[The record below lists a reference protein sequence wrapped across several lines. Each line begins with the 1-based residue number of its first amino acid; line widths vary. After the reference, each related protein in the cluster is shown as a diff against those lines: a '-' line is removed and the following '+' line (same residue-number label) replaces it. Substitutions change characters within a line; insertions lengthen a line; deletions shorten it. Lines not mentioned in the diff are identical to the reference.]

1 MGDNDHG
8 GLLLR
13 QTPDDLEHL
22 AGELRVQGGGGLIK
36 AEDVRGQGQGPGD
49 GDPLLLAAGELV
61 GVVSRPLCQPHF
73 GQQRAP
79 LRLDLLQDRLFVL
92 LEIGPLLSQKLLGQ
106 GDIFQR
112 RVLGEQVEG
121 LEHHAKVETLFA
133 DLALPLGCG
142 VARVKEDLVP
152 DQDPAPVGGLQKV

>member
-1 MGDNDHG
+1 MIDDLPGLALLHDHAAVHEDQLVRHIPGEGHLVGDDDHG

-13 QTPDDLEHL
+13 QGADDLQNL

-73 GQQRAP
+73 GQ
-79 LRLDLLQDRLFVL
+79 
-92 LEIGPLLSQKLLGQ
+92 
-106 GDIFQR
+106 
-112 RVLGEQVEG
+112 
-121 LEHHAKVETLFA
+121 
-133 DLALPLGCG
+133 
-142 VARVKEDLVP
+142 
-152 DQDPAPVGGLQKV
+152 